1 MIRTLGT
8 QFGHF
13 FLLEQDGEITLI
25 DAGLSG
31 YRDTLE
37 PALAEMG
44 RSIGDVKAIVL
55 THADPDHVGFAGE
68 LQQTHGIPVY
78 VHRADSERTRRGKT
92 KHTEGSPLAMLTM
105 LKRAHSRRAL
115 RHMIANGGAK
125 QSKIPEV
132 IPFDDGDELDVPGRL
147 RVIHTPGHTEG
158 HCVLYAQSEDALF
171 VGDAINNLDIV
182 TGQFGAHVAPR
193 AANTS
198 TNQAYESLSRIE
210 ELDAQTIYFGHGDPS
225 TQGTRAIV
233 AEARAKR

>member
-8 QFGHF
+8 EFVHF
-13 FLLEQDGEITLI
+13 FLLEQDGEVTLI

-44 RSIGDVKAIVL
+44 RSIEDVKAIVL

-68 LQQTHGIPVY
+68 LQRTHGIPVY
-78 VHRADSERTRRGKT
+78 VHRADSERTRQGKT
-92 KHTEGSPLAMLTM
+92 KQTEGSALAMLPM
-105 LKRAHSRRAL
+105 LKHAHSRRAL

-125 QSKIPEV
+125 QSKVSEV
-132 IPFDDGDELDVPGRL
+132 IAFDGGDELDVPGRL
-147 RVIHTPGHTEG
+147 RVVHTPGHTEG
-158 HCVLYAQSEDALF
+158 HSVLHAPSEDALF
-171 VGDAINNLDIV
+171 VGDAVNNIHIA
-182 TGQFGAHVAPR
+182 TGQPGAQVAPQ

-210 ELDAQTIYFGHGDPS
+210 ELDAQTLYFGHGDPS

>member
-8 QFGHF
+8 EFAHF
-13 FLLEQDGEITLI
+13 FLLEQDGEVTLI

-44 RSIGDVKAIVL
+44 RSIDDVKAIVL

-68 LQQTHGIPVY
+68 LQASRGIPVY
-78 VHRADSERTRRGKT
+78 VHRADSERTRQGKT
-92 KHTEGSPLAMLTM
+92 KHTEVSPLAMLTM

-132 IPFDDGDELDVPGRL
+132 IPFGDGDELDVPGRL

-158 HCVLYAQSEDALF
+158 HCVLYAPLEDALF
-171 VGDAINNLDIV
+171 IGDAINNLNIV
-182 TGQFGAHVAPR
+182 TGQPGAHVAPQV
-193 AANTS
+193 ANTS

-210 ELDAQTIYFGHGDPS
+210 ELDAQTLYFGHGDPS